1 MEDMAIDA
9 NQYSN
14 VTLFL
19 GRLQGLPVHRQNL
32 MFAYL
37 TVSLLLIVYI
47 FACLAVSYYKSYTHT

>member
-9 NQYSN
+9 SQYSN

-37 TVSLLLIVYI
+37 TVSYSESCI
-47 FACLAVSYYKSYTHT
+47 

>member
-1 MEDMAIDA
+1 MVTPGGRTSVEDMAIDA
-9 NQYSN
+9 SQYSN

-37 TVSLLLIVYI
+37 TVSYSESCI
-47 FACLAVSYYKSYTHT
+47 